1 MLGLSWKLGLA
12 NLPCRGP
19 RVAVTAAEGQEISVN
34 TDNATKGMKMAAV
47 IPAGLPSIES
57 GSFGPSKLRVGGE
70 DGAAGMHLELL
81 CQV

>member
-1 MLGLSWKLGLA
+1 MRDLSWKLGLA
-12 NLPCRGP
+12 NLPCGGP
-19 RVAVTAAEGQEISVN
+19 RVAVTAAEAQEKSVN
-34 TDNATKGMKMAAV
+34 TDDATKDMKRASV